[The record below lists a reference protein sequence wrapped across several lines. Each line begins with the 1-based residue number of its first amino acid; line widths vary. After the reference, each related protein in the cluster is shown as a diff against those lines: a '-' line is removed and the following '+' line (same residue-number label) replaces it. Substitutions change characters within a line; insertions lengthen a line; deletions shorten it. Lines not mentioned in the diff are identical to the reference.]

1 MTEALAGE
9 AIVDIE
15 QTATG
20 RRVRLRG
27 PLTIEQAVALERQ
40 LCQISALRGEALCF
54 DLSAVTA
61 FDTTG
66 AWLIYRTMRDL
77 RFAGAVPSYTGAT
90 ATQEGLI
97 DQALINDA
105 PCPVRPHKRNSLI
118 IQIEEVGKGTVD
130 FMESVG
136 LILSFLGLVLLRL
149 GRVLVQPRRLRLTS
163 TVYHIEQVGLKALPI
178 VGLLCYLI
186 GLVIVQ
192 QGAEQLR
199 QFGAD
204 VFVVD
209 LVGIATLRELGI
221 LLAAII
227 AAGRSG
233 SAFTAQIGSMKLQ
246 EEVDAMQTIGLDPI
260 ETLVL
265 PRLLALV
272 IVMPLITIYADL
284 MMLAGG
290 ATWSWLAL
298 DITPDA
304 FISRLQD
311 AVSFST
317 YQVGVVKAPVFGLVI
332 AVAGCFNGLAV
343 SGGASSVGERT
354 TQAVVQSIFMVIVL
368 DAAFAVF
375 FTAIGW

>member
-1 MTEALAGE
+1 MKAAATEQARLDVE
-9 AIVDIE
+9 S
-15 QTATG
+15 TPTG
-20 RRVRLRG
+20 RRVLLRG
-27 PLTIEQAVALERQ
+27 PLTVEQASGLER
-40 LCQISALRGEALCF
+40 ALCAIKPIRNEEICF
-54 DLSAVTA
+54 VFKEVTA
-61 FDTTG
+61 FDTIG

-77 RFAGAVPSYTGAT
+77 RFAGAKPSYMNASPQ
-90 ATQEGLI
+90 QEGLI
-97 DQALINDA
+97 EQALINDA
-105 PCPVRPHKRNSLI
+105 PCPIRPRRRSSVI
-118 IQIEEVGKGTVD
+118 IQIEEVGKGTIE
-130 FMESVG
+130 FLESVG
-136 LILSFLGLVLLRL
+136 QILSFLGLVLLRFA
-149 GRVLVQPRRLRLTS
+149 RASVQPGRIRLTS
-163 TVYHIEQVGLKALPI
+163 TVHHVEQTGLKALPI

-221 LLAAII
+221 LLTAII
-227 AAGRSG
+227 VAGRSG

-246 EEVDAMQTIGLDPI
+246 EEVDALRTIGLDPI

-265 PRLLALV
+265 PRLTALV
-272 IVMPLITIYADL
+272 IVMPLITVYADL

-290 ATWSWLAL
+290 ATWAWLAL

-311 AVSFST
+311 AVVFST
-317 YQVGVVKAPVFGLVI
+317 FQVGVVKAPVFGLVI

-343 SGGASSVGERT
+343 AGGAASVGERT
-354 TQAVVQSIFMVIVL
+354 TRAVVQSIFMVIVL